1 MMPATMSLV
10 EGMDQ
15 AKAVEGVLRLPNRA
29 VVHRRLDSEEGKLA
43 VLLELQVLEASLLEE

>member
-1 MMPATMSLV
+1 MPATMSLV